1 MKNPKATPIWEKMSF
16 SRLWIC
22 PFRAV
27 SADWRGERP
36 GTRTLAACRQKKTT
50 PIWENAVMR
59 NSRSRWQQR
68 TWLQE
73 CFVRPRALREFYVK
87 NQSKGAFHATL
98 LRAFQFSWYYWH
110 WNSRR
115 RSLLALFIHLFFVSS
130 FLDFLRFFISFVF
143 FILFIFLHLFHFLHF
158 VFFLHCLHFIYCASF
173 LHSFICS
180 FIYFPS
186 LTQWSLI
193 SFSLIYLL
201 VPQSAESCKQ
211 NSVANFRL
219 STNGWDAWCC
229 VCRMHRSENLP
240 PTAEIIVLLRLLCE

>member
-1 MKNPKATPIWEKMSF
+1 MGKCGHAQQSKSLTAKNLTSRMLCKATCF
-16 SRLWIC
+16 ARVLC
-22 PFRAV
+22 
-27 SADWRGERP
+27 
-36 GTRTLAACRQKKTT
+36 QK
-50 PIWENAVMR
+50 PE
-59 NSRSRWQQR
+59 Q
-68 TWLQE
+68 
-73 CFVRPRALREFYVK
+73 
-87 NQSKGAFHATL
+87 GAFHATL

-219 STNGWDAWCC
+219 STNGWDA
-229 VCRMHRSENLP
+229 
-240 PTAEIIVLLRLLCE
+240 